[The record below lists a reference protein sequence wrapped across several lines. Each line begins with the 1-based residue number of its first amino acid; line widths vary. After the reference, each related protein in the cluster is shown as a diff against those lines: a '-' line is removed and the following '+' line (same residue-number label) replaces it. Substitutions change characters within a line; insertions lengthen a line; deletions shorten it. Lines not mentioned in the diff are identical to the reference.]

1 VKAPAPGTPLLVFT
15 DLDGTLLD
23 HDTYDWTP
31 AAPALGALR
40 AAGVPVVPVSSK
52 TLAELDHLCA
62 RIGLDGPR
70 VGENGTLVAWPGEP
84 PHLFGPGID
93 AIRGKLAALRQRT
106 GWQFRGFAD
115 MSASEIAERTGLDQK
130 AAARA
135 AQRLA
140 SEPLLWEDSDAA
152 LAAFQLAIAGAGLT
166 LLQGGRFLH
175 VLGQADKGKALAH
188 VAQRLTPA
196 ARTVALGDSPNDR
209 AMLLAVDLPVI
220 VRKKDGSAMSLP
232 ERPDARVTDLPGPA
246 GWNQVM
252 LELLRA

>member
-1 VKAPAPGTPLLVFT
+1 MTAARGARLLVFT

-23 HDTYDWTP
+23 HDSYDWTP
-31 AAPALGALR
+31 ATPALGALR
-40 AAGVPVVPVSSK
+40 AAGVPVIPVSSK

-62 RIGLDGPR
+62 QIGLDGPR
-70 VGENGTLVAWPGEP
+70 VGENGALVAWPGEP
-84 PHLFGPGID
+84 PHRFGPGID
-93 AIRGKLAALRQRT
+93 AIRERLAALRRQT
-106 GWQFRGFAD
+106 GWRFRGFAD
-115 MSASEIAERTGLDQK
+115 MSTTEIAQRTGLEPE

-152 LAAFQLAIAGAGLT
+152 LAAFQDEIAASGLG

-175 VLGQADKGKALAH
+175 VLGKADKGMALTH
-188 VAQRLTPA
+188 VAQRLAPG

-209 AMLLAVDLPVI
+209 AMLLAADTPVI
-220 VRKKDGSAMSLP
+220 VRKKDGSAMRLP
-232 ERPDARVTDLPGPA
+232 ERPNARVTDLPGPA

-252 LELLRA
+252 LEVLRA

>member
-1 VKAPAPGTPLLVFT
+1 MKGSTPGSALLVFT

-23 HDTYDWTP
+23 HDSYDWTP
-31 AAPALGALR
+31 AGPALEALR
-40 AAGVPVVPVSSK
+40 EAGIPVIPVSSK

-62 RIGLDGPR
+62 AIGLAGPR
-70 VGENGTLVAWPGEP
+70 VGENSTVVAWPGEP
-84 PHLFGPGID
+84 PELFGPGVD
-93 AIRGKLAALRQRT
+93 AIRTQLATLRQRT
-106 GWQFRGFAD
+106 GWRFRGFAD
-115 MSASEIAERTGLDQK
+115 MSTAEIAERTGLDRD

-140 SEPLLWEDSDAA
+140 SEPLLWEDSDST
-152 LAAFQLAIAGAGLT
+152 LAAFRREMADAGLA

-175 VLGQADKGKALAH
+175 VLGRTDKGKALAL
-188 VAQRLTPA
+188 VAQRLAPG

-209 AMLLAVDLPVI
+209 AMLLAADTPVI
-220 VRKKDGSAMSLP
+220 VRKKDGRAMRLP